1 MDNPPTYSST
11 HVILPIE
18 IDPSQAI
25 EALEKAGVE
34 AEVVPYTDDPTLQ
47 ESTDKTGISVSQAD
61 LPETYKVLAD
71 LGQSDVN
78 EFKVVQY
85 SVRTESVNWLG
96 VGIFFLLLTLF
107 GYLAWRMARFF
118 FSK

>member
-1 MDNPPTYSST
+1 MDNPPSYSST

-18 IDPSQAI
+18 IDPSEAI
-25 EALEKAGVE
+25 NALEKAGVE
-34 AEVVPYTDDPTLQ
+34 AEVVPYTDDPTSQ

-71 LGQSDVN
+71 LGLSDFS
-78 EFKVVQY
+78 ELKVVQY
-85 SVRTESVNWLG
+85 SIRTEPVNWYG
-96 VGIFFLLLTLF
+96 VVIFSLLLALF

>member
-1 MDNPPTYSST
+1 M
-11 HVILPIE
+11 E
-18 IDPSQAI
+18 IDPSEAI
-25 EALEKAGVE
+25 EALEKRGIE

-47 ESTDKTGISVSQAD
+47 ESTDKTGISVSQTD

-71 LGQSDVN
+71 LGLSDFS
-78 EFKVVQY
+78 ELKVVQY
-85 SVRTESVNWLG
+85 SVRAESVNWLG
-96 VGIFFLLLTLF
+96 VGIFFLLLALF